1 MVVFHKLQRV
11 SVLVDV
17 QNLYYSGKH
26 LYNSK
31 VNFKAVLKEAVKG
44 RGLIRAI
51 AYVIRADVKEE
62 NNFFDALEMMGYEV
76 KAKDLQVFYG
86 GAKKGDWD
94 IGIAMDAIEL
104 APKTDTVVIVSGDG
118 DFVALVEHLKRGMGC
133 RVEAMAFGR
142 SASSMLKEAVDMFSD
157 MDKDKKKYLISSYR
171 NNSSSQSR
179 TAASRTTSATK
190 AVSKAPIRAVSTTP
204 TRAVSAV
211 PKIAQKK

>member
-26 LYNSK
+26 LYNAK
-31 VNFKAVLKEAVKG
+31 VNFKAVLREAVKG

-51 AYVIRADVKEE
+51 AYVIKADVKEE

-76 KAKDLQVFYG
+76 RAKDLQVFYG

-104 APKTDTVVIVSGDG
+104 APKTDTIVIVSGDG

-142 SASSMLKEAVDMFSD
+142 SASSMLKEAVDMFND
-157 MDKDKKKYLISSYR
+157 MDKDKKKYLIAPRSGY
-171 NNSSSQSR
+171 SQSR
-179 TAASRTTSATK
+179 TASTASRTVSAT
-190 AVSKAPIRAVSTTP
+190 SRAVSPAP
-204 TRAVSAV
+204 TRAVSTA
-211 PKIAQKK
+211 PKTMQKK